1 MEKPKQA
8 KNFDWAI
15 LTAALFFAMNAI
27 KFLSLDG
34 SQLPI
39 PNALFNMILFLAIIL
54 FFVQKKLMENEQKK

>member
-8 KNFDWAI
+8 KNFEWVI
-15 LTAALFFAMNAI
+15 ITAALFFAMNVI

-39 PNALFNMILFLAIIL
+39 PSTLYNMILILAIII
-54 FFVQKKLMENEQKK
+54 FFIHRKIMENEQK

>member
-39 PNALFNMILFLAIIL
+39 PNALFNMILF
-54 FFVQKKLMENEQKK
+54 